1 MGSDLIHVEEL
12 DDRDRL
18 PVNGLQGVAAAAAR
32 TEAGR
37 VRSLLGAHPGQAR
50 REHAANLN

>member
-18 PVNGLQGVAAAAAR
+18 PVNGLQGVAAAATR